1 MRLTRDMWT
10 EVDVKSD
17 RIKAIRDAAYTNMRS
32 TMMNHRFSFYFIQML
47 HREEL
52 EAHKI
57 RLEILFSETDIKE
70 QSKIST
76 RNTPRLL
83 LKSVSITAI
92 TFHF

>member
-1 MRLTRDMWT
+1 MRLTRDMRT

-32 TMMNHRFSFYFIQML
+32 TMMNHRFSFYLIQML

-52 EAHKI
+52 ETHKI

-70 QSKIST
+70 QSKYT
-76 RNTPRLL
+76 
-83 LKSVSITAI
+83 
-92 TFHF
+92 